1 MQDLY
6 FCVMKYQTISPI
18 TQEILFEQECISN
31 EVLENEVQKSH
42 TAFSLWKQKSIQERT
57 QILPKLAELLKQNK
71 VKLAQLSAIEMG
83 KPIAE
88 GIAEVEKCATLCEHY
103 YTHSEEYLQP
113 IVFDEKYALYY
124 VPMGIIL
131 SIMPWNFP
139 YWQVFRAV
147 IPTLMAGNV
156 VLVKH
161 APNVPQC
168 ALAIKEIFE
177 QSGIPEGIFTN
188 IFISHEQVSNL
199 IADKRIKGISLTGS
213 TRAGIEVNTQAAKY
227 LKKVVLELG
236 GSDPFIICEDADIEQ
251 SIKVFMRSRFGN
263 CGQSCIAAKRLII
276 HKKISEYFISSLHKE
291 IEKLKLG
298 NPLQHDT
305 QIGPMARLDLAEI
318 AEAQV
323 QDAIE
328 KGAVCLVGGKRKDK
342 QSNFF
347 LPTLLTNVKPDMR
360 VMQEEVFAPVA
371 SVYTYVDIDE
381 AIEVA
386 NSTEYGLGAS
396 IWTADKKQGQ
406 LIATQLLAGTVFVNG
421 LVRSDPKYPFGGIK
435 LSGVGKELSYFGMQ
449 EFCYPILRADLTV

>member
-6 FCVMKYQTISPI
+6 FCTMKYQTVSPL
-18 TQEILFEQECISN
+18 TQEILFEQEYISN

-42 TAFSLWKQKSIQERT
+42 TSFAVWKEKSVQERI

-71 VKLAQLSAIEMG
+71 VKLARLSAVEMG
-83 KPIAE
+83 KPVAE
-88 GIAEVEKCATLCEHY
+88 GIAEVEKCAVLCEHY
-103 YTHSEEYLQP
+103 YTHSEKYLQP
-113 IVFDEKYALYY
+113 IVFDEQYALHY

-168 ALAIKEIFE
+168 ALAIKELFRE
-177 QSGIPEGIFTN
+177 AGVEEGIYTN
-188 IFISHEQVSNL
+188 IFISHEQASML

-213 TRAGIEVNTQAAKY
+213 TRAGIAVSVQAAQY

-236 GSDPFIICEDADIEQ
+236 GSDPFIVCEDADIEQ

-276 HKKISEYFISSLHKE
+276 HKNISEAFTLRLKKE
-291 IEKLKLG
+291 IEKLRTG
-298 NPLQHDT
+298 NPLEEGT
-305 QIGPMARLDLAEI
+305 NIGPMARLDLAEV

-323 QDAIE
+323 QDALQ
-328 KGAVCLVGGKRKDK
+328 KGATCLTGGKRIDK
-342 QSNFF
+342 NSNFF
-347 LPTLLTNVKPDMR
+347 LPTLLTNVKPNMR

-371 SVYTYVDIDE
+371 SVYTFTYTEE

-396 IWTADKKQGQ
+396 VWTTDKKQGEG
-406 LIATQLLAGTVFVNG
+406 IATQLLAGTVFING

-435 LSGVGKELSYFGMQ
+435 LSGMGKELSYFGMQ
-449 EFCYPILRADLTV
+449 EFCYPVLRAEF